1 MSFEVVAGSINRARN
16 EKHLVWTEG
25 MARWA
30 NAKTVPAFAKYMP
43 GRPAGTRLEDLPSQ
57 SRARHRRGRP
67 LVWPTIGFKLL
78 YGLAII
84 HLARRHLVWTNA
96 TTNPTTEWIARQLT
110 EAMLAELPACIL
122 RIVFALC

>member
-16 EKHLVWTEG
+16 EKHLVWMEG

-30 NAKTVPAFAKYMP
+30 NAETVPAFAKYMP
-43 GRPAGTRLEDLPSQ
+43 GRPAVTRLEDLPSQ
-57 SRARHRRGRP
+57 SCARHRRGQP

-84 HLARRHLVWTNA
+84 HLARRRLVWTNA
-96 TTNPTTEWIARQLT
+96 TTNPTAEWIARQHT
-110 EAMLAELPACIL
+110 ELA
-122 RIVFALC
+122 RR